1 MSAHGEHKSG
11 GKNDTASRMTHATRS
26 DFKHTIPSK
35 HVFGTVEELE
45 HRVGGTLNT
54 LPDNHPSNFRQIGP
68 DAGGGNM
75 NDHKVNS
82 KSGDSK
88 FGNPRKYA

>member
-1 MSAHGEHKSG
+1 
-11 GKNDTASRMTHATRS
+11 MTHATRS
-26 DFKHTIPSK
+26 SFKHTIPAK

-45 HRVGGTLNT
+45 HRVGGTLAK
-54 LPDNHPSNFRQIGP
+54 LPDNAPSTFRQIGP

-82 KSGDSK
+82 QSGESK
-88 FGNPRKYA
+88 WGNPRKYA